1 MLTET
6 LVDTDLIS
14 ELFMNFYLFIFMS
27 FNLLICERLIVPKNG
42 VKIFARVF
50 ANLCKALPITV
61 MRVYFGMTGL

>member
-1 MLTET
+1 
-6 LVDTDLIS
+6 
-14 ELFMNFYLFIFMS
+14 MS